1 MRRLFA
7 LAFTAACLAVAA
19 QAAPF
24 VLTSPTLA
32 DNGLV
37 PREHVYSGCN
47 GLNRSPALS
56 WTGAPAGTKSFAVT
70 VFDPDA
76 PHQGGWWHW
85 LVFDIPADAK
95 GLAENAGDALPLGA
109 VQSRSDF
116 GTAAYGGPC
125 PPPGKPHRYVFT
137 VYALKTANLAAT
149 ANDPPVKV
157 DAAIRKN
164 ALAKASITAKYG
176 R

>member
-1 MRRLFA
+1 MRNFFA
-7 LAFTAACLAVAA
+7 LAIAAVCLAAA
-19 QAAPF
+19 DAAPL

-32 DNGLV
+32 ENGLV

-56 WTGAPAGTKSFAVT
+56 WSGAPAGTKSFAVT

-76 PHQGGWWHW
+76 PHPGGWWHW

-95 GLAENAGDALPLGA
+95 GLAENASDALPRGA

-125 PPPGKPHRYVFT
+125 PPPGRPHRYVFT
-137 VYALKTANLAAT
+137 VYALKTANLAAA
-149 ANDPPVKV
+149 ANDPPAKV
-157 DAAIRKN
+157 DAAIRRN
-164 ALAKASITAKYG
+164 AIAQASLTARYA